1 MKRTKTK
8 LVSLLMVL
16 ISIVPVY
23 ARPLSIR
30 MKATLQHGCPRIPSA
45 TGVKAEYNDDVVK
58 VFLQRYYG
66 TVWMYIYDANGNI
79 ASSTVAKIDG
89 DGDIDLDIQSLA
101 EGEYTVSIT
110 ISNATYEGTLRLSK

>member
-1 MKRTKTK
+1 
-8 LVSLLMVL
+8 
-16 ISIVPVY
+16 
-23 ARPLSIR
+23 

-79 ASSTVAKIDG
+79 VSSTVAKIDG
-89 DGDIDLDIQSLA
+89 DGAIDLDIQSLA

-110 ISNATYEGTLRLSK
+110 IGNATYEGSLRLSK